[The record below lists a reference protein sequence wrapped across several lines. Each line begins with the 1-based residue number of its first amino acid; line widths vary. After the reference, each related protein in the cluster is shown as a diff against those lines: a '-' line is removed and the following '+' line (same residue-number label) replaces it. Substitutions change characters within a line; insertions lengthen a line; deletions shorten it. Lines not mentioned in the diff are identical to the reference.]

1 MAKRRKINIIV
12 YHYPICSLL
21 VLPYTYF
28 YTYFHDGIIGGT
40 IYKEKRE
47 TCIKLEGVVR
57 FKRPTINLINR
68 WIGDARRPIYMTP
81 DQKVRDEA
89 LFSRTYELWRVEP

>member
-28 YTYFHDGIIGGT
+28 HNGIIGNT
-40 IYKEKRE
+40 IYREKRE
-47 TCIKLEGVVR
+47 TCIKLEGIVR

-68 WIGDARRPIYMTP
+68 WISSTLPIYMSP
-81 DQKVRDEA
+81 DQETRDEA
-89 LFSRTYELWRVEP
+89 LFSRTYELWRVEQ

>member
-12 YHYPICSLL
+12 YHYPIYSLL

-28 YTYFHDGIIGGT
+28 HDGIIGKT

-47 TCIKLEGVVR
+47 TCIKLEGIVR

-68 WIGDARRPIYMTP
+68 WISSTLPIYMTP
-81 DQKVRDEA
+81 DQKTRSEA
-89 LFSRTYELWRVEP
+89 LFSRTYELWRIEQ

>member
-28 YTYFHDGIIGGT
+28 HDGIIGGT

-47 TCIKLEGVVR
+47 TCIKLEGIVR

-68 WIGDARRPIYMTP
+68 WISSTLPIYMSP
-81 DQKVRDEA
+81 DQKTRDEA
-89 LFSRTYELWRVEP
+89 LFSRTYELWRVEQ